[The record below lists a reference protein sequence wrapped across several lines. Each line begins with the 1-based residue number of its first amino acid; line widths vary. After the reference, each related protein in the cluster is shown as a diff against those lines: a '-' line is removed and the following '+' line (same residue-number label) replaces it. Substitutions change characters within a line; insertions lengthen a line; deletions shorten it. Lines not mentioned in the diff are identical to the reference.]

1 VPNAGGNVNDIFWKR
16 KWLHS
21 RAEIRRSNIQ
31 ARVRGHLPD
40 PPGKSPWRASQGWS
54 ARDSSSV
61 EEFC

>member
-40 PPGKSPWRASQGWS
+40 PPGSHF
-54 ARDSSSV
+54 
-61 EEFC
+61 FCLILQLAMSFSI